1 MRIGFEIDEVK
12 EHRFWF
18 RRFGIVMMIIGIAAV
33 VSPVI
38 GSPFLAWLL
47 VLAGTCQLTHS
58 FARER
63 WSGRFL
69 NRPSGI
75 LCFLA
80 GLLMVS
86 DPAMDMLLRARMLG
100 LLLITIGVTRLF
112 VALSIPL
119 GHHSWLVSHALVAI
133 ISGISIW
140 NSWPVSGFW
149 LISVLVGSNMMIEG
163 ATEIALASGK
173 YG

>member
-1 MRIGFEIDEVK
+1 
-12 EHRFWF
+12 
-18 RRFGIVMMIIGIAAV
+18 
-33 VSPVI
+33 
-38 GSPFLAWLL
+38 
-47 VLAGTCQLTHS
+47 
-58 FARER
+58 
-63 WSGRFL
+63 
-69 NRPSGI
+69 
-75 LCFLA
+75 
-80 GLLMVS
+80 MVS

-133 ISGISIW
+133 VSGISIW
-140 NSWPVSGFW
+140 NYWPVSGFW

-163 ATEIALASGK
+163 ATEIALASGR